1 MSLRYPMNVNADD
14 NDYILFSAHKYR
26 TNNAYT
32 GQANPGGVSG
42 PKQGQSIALYM
53 PNSTPGI
60 SNGQNY
66 GEMSN
71 AGPLGML
78 KADALSA
85 VVGTVNGMSGNME
98 QMKTDASATI
108 DSLKNK
114 ILSQGGAA
122 AKQGVITAIAGAAGT
137 NATQLMAL
145 NQGQIYNP
153 NIELLY
159 EGPKLR
165 GFGFNF
171 NFIPKTPAEANMVNR
186 IIMEF
191 KKWSSPKENGSMF
204 EVPCV
209 WEVTYMSGGSKN
221 KMMNAFKR
229 SSLHNITV
237 QANPSSDM
245 HVAFSDGM
253 PITTSISLQFQ
264 EVDVITRQDHLTKSG
279 TLQGY

>member
-26 TNNAYT
+26 TNNAYS
-32 GQANPGGVSG
+32 GQSNAGGVSG
-42 PKQGQSIALYM
+42 PKQGQDIVLYM

-60 SNGQNY
+60 SNGQRY
-66 GEMSN
+66 GEK
-71 AGPLGML
+71 GFDGELGMM
-78 KADALSA
+78 KANALSA
-85 VVGTVNGMSGNME
+85 VAGTVNGMSGDVD
-98 QMKTDASATI
+98 QMKADATATI
-108 DSLKNK
+108 DSLKK
-114 ILSQGGAA
+114 KVMAGAGGAA
-122 AKQGVITAIAGAAGT
+122 KQAVITAIAGAAEIT
-137 NATQLMAL
+137 PNQLMAL
-145 NQGQIYNP
+145 NSGQIYNP

-171 NFIPKTPAEANMVNR
+171 NFIPKTSAESNMVNR

-191 KKWSSPKENGSMF
+191 KKWSAPKENGPMF

-229 SSLHNITV
+229 SVLHNITV
-237 QANPSSDM
+237 QANSSSDM
-245 HVAFSDGM
+245 HVAFADGM
-253 PITTSISLQFQ
+253 PITTTISLQFQ
-264 EVDVITRQDHLTKSG
+264 EVDIITRQDHLTKSG